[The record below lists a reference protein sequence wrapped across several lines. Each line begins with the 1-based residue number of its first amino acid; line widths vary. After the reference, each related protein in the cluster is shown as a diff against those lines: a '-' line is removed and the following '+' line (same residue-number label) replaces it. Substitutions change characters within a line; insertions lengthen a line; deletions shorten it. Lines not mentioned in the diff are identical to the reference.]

1 MLLLDLVSGSD
12 NNMLQLQYPSDD
24 VLSNISLLLWELL
37 GFCVSFSTS
46 LKVIGYSNFLQSLPD
61 LARD

>member
-46 LKVIGYSNFLQSLPD
+46 LKAIVYSNFLQSLPD

>member
-37 GFCVSFSTS
+37 DFCVSFSTS
-46 LKVIGYSNFLQSLPD
+46 LKAIGYSNFLQSLPD